1 MEGSKFSFLA
11 SATSEFVTRKVL
23 LILQIIQPHNMKI
36 KLTRSC
42 GIKGACHEAGTSID
56 VDDNVAHEL
65 ISMGKAEKHIGGS
78 HEKKHQSKKGKS

>member
-1 MEGSKFSFLA
+1 MQ
-11 SATSEFVTRKVL
+11 FVTRKVL

-42 GIKGACHEAGTSID
+42 GIKGKGHEAGTSID
-56 VDDNVAHEL
+56 VDDNVAYEL
-65 ISMGKAEKHIGGS
+65 IAMGRAVKHDGSS

>member
-1 MEGSKFSFLA
+1 MQ
-11 SATSEFVTRKVL
+11 FVTHKVL

-42 GIKGACHEAGTSID
+42 GIKGKGHEAGTSID
-56 VDDNVAHEL
+56 VDDNVANEL
-65 ISMGKAEKHIGGS
+65 IAMGKAEKHTGGDS